1 MSQILVSKLI
11 LLMSELINGILG
23 KNKMGMSVNMLQE
36 LAKEIYQKF
45 IALNKRE
52 TMVILKKMIMPK
64 PRTRKEKKV

>member
-23 KNKMGMSVNMLQE
+23 KNKMGIFVNMLQE

-64 PRTRKEKKV
+64 PRTRKEEKV